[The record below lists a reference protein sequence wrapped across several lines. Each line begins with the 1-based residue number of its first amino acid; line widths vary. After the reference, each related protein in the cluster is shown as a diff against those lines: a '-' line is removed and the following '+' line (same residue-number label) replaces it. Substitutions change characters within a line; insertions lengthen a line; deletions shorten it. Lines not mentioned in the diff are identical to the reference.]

1 MMKINIE
8 GYNVIKDLN
17 SNALLNTDI
26 EKLST
31 YKNMKLSKKNE
42 NERLNKIESDIQEI
56 KALLLSIIN
65 KI

>member
-1 MMKINIE
+1 MKINIE